1 MHPYQPPTRRQ
12 FVKLFSFG
20 VVTSVIS
27 GRNLHEMLIG
37 EAHAA
42 GQTNGLLTLKL
53 STFTALQSSNSSIRL
68 ALNSFNP
75 TAMTASPYYP
85 ILINRTTGNQFF
97 ALEAKCTHQG
107 CVVPPAG
114 GQCPCHFSRY
124 NLDGTVLVGPAPS
137 PLTSYPITYDG
148 SDLLTIEVP
157 GLGYSV
163 TGSPLETAQGSRF
176 QLTFPTQSGLTYE
189 AQFQENIETAGSAVS
204 FADSAN
210 GTANLTSIAGTG
222 GNLSVYIPRTTAK
235 GFYTV
240 NVKVTQA

>member
-1 MHPYQPPTRRQ
+1 MGDCAIRESACSWLGLGLHFIYPMHPYQPPTRRQ

-27 GRNLHEMLIG
+27 GRNLH
-37 EAHAA
+37 
-42 GQTNGLLTLKL
+42 
-53 STFTALQSSNSSIRL
+53 
-68 ALNSFNP
+68 
-75 TAMTASPYYP
+75 ASPYYP